1 MAYIHSV
8 FTQCLIFR
16 CKHQDLFFTVT
27 SSRCLLKM
35 CDNHVIS
42 CCSMIGAEFAAASI
56 VVTFSVLLGLT
67 TPLQLL
73 VIALVEC
80 VCYSVAESLN
90 LQLLQAQDPGG
101 SVQIHVFATY
111 FGLTVSVLLNR
122 RRGKTVAVA
131 NNSSTHL
138 TNIMVMLGE

>member
-1 MAYIHSV
+1 
-8 FTQCLIFR
+8 
-16 CKHQDLFFTVT
+16 
-27 SSRCLLKM
+27 
-35 CDNHVIS
+35 
-42 CCSMIGAEFAAASI
+42 MIGAEFAAASI